1 MGMHMGRTSLRRGL
15 AGVIVGIAALAGL
28 GRAVRETASAPGIS
42 ETAASQTGSVT
53 GAVYYWPVW
62 PVPRMVPDA
71 GGVPADPGAEGT
83 VPLTPEQAPDAGAQP
98 QIAPERDHAL
108 PYPYPRRPVP
118 AVGAVVALQ
127 GTSLAATAGPDGRFT
142 ISGVPVGVYY
152 LLAATP
158 PRPARPVPPPRLQ
171 PGTPEVAPDAAPI
184 VPVPAVQPAVRY
196 NVVVQD
202 PGAVVNVG
210 ALYLGSVYI
219 SPRPLPYS
227 QDYGQVQP

>member
-1 MGMHMGRTSLRRGL
+1 MGAYNVSRISLRRGL
-15 AGVIVGIAALAGL
+15 AGAIFGIAALAGL
-28 GRAVRETASAPGIS
+28 GRAAREAAGAPGGVETAPG
-42 ETAASQTGSVT
+42 QTGSIT

-62 PVPRMVPDA
+62 PLPRMAPDT
-71 GGVPADPGAEGT
+71 GVPADPGAGGA
-83 VPLTPEQAPDAGAQP
+83 VPLTPEQAPDSGALP
-98 QIAPERDHAL
+98 QLAPEGGYAY

-118 AVGAVVALQ
+118 AAGAVVALQ
-127 GTSLAATAGPDGRFT
+127 GTSLSATVGRDGRFT

-171 PGTPEVAPDAAPI
+171 PGTPEIAPDPAP
-184 VPVPAVQPAVRY
+184 VVPAMPGWQPAVRY
-196 NVVVQD
+196 NVVVQE

-219 SPRPLPYS
+219 YPRPLPSS
-227 QDYGQVQP
+227 QEQP